1 MIEYKAVRDK
11 KITFQDFVKDL
22 TVDDLARETNAMV
35 DEMLRLISDC
45 TDAEV
50 VFQPVDP
57 AANDPYASIDAD
69 KNMPWTL
76 GHVIV
81 HCTASSEESAFL
93 AAELARGVVHHGRSR
108 WEVPWEQVTKIAQCR
123 HRLDESRRMRLASL
137 QVFPDAPHLDNTYIP
152 REGAKPMNAIG
163 RFASGL
169 LHDWDH
175 LGQIS
180 EIIRQAK
187 GK

>member
-1 MIEYKAVRDK
+1 MLEYNAVRK
-11 KITFQDFVKDL
+11 NKITFQELIKDL
-22 TVDDLARETNAMV
+22 TIDDLARETNVMV
-35 DEMLRLISDC
+35 DEMLYLISDC
-45 TDAEV
+45 TDSDV

-57 AANDPYASIDAD
+57 AANDPYAASEKDA
-69 KNMPWTL
+69 NLPWTL

-108 WEVPWEQVTKIAQCR
+108 WEVPWNQVAKIEQCR
-123 HRLDESRRMRLASL
+123 HRLEESRRMRLACL
-137 QVFPDAPHLDNTYIP
+137 QVFPDAPHFDNTYIP
-152 REGAKPMNAIG
+152 REGAKPFNPIG
-163 RFASGL
+163 RFTSGL

-175 LGQIS
+175 LEQIK